1 VGWVL
6 RRWTHA
12 VLVVAVSTTAV
23 LTVSAAVPAWAGPRV
38 PGIDVSKYQG
48 RIRWSAVA
56 STPVRFVIMRA
67 TKGNRYRDGKYARN
81 LAGATQHRL
90 VVGAYHFAKPGF
102 APWDPRAEADHFL
115 RVARVAA
122 GDVVPVLDIEE
133 TGGLSPGQLRVWARA
148 WLERVEARTG
158 VRPMIYSGS
167 HFWQGFMRNTTWF
180 ARRGH
185 PLWVAHW
192 YVGAPQVP
200 GRHWGGRGFAVWQ
213 WSATGRIDGIRG
225 DVDRDW
231 LNGPLARGTIASL
244 TLDPPDGGVITGERI
259 ACGGAH
265 GRCFRLANPGDEV
278 RLRATPD
285 RDAHLIRWTGA
296 CAHAGEDRTCTVNA
310 VEAKTVSAIF
320 GYPVVPVAGPEAIA
334 RPKASIRVAPG
345 LLRRLLAI

>member
-1 VGWVL
+1 M
-6 RRWTHA
+6 
-12 VLVVAVSTTAV
+12 
-23 LTVSAAVPAWAGPRV
+23 PAWAGPRV

-56 STPVRFVIMRA
+56 STRVRFVIMRA

-102 APWDPRAEADHFL
+102 APWDARAEADHFL

-185 PLWVAHW
+185 PLWVPPP
-192 YVGAPQVP
+192 AP
-200 GRHWGGRGFAVWQ
+200 
-213 WSATGRIDGIRG
+213 
-225 DVDRDW
+225 
-231 LNGPLARGTIASL
+231 L
-244 TLDPPDGGVITGERI
+244 T
-259 ACGGAH
+259 A
-265 GRCFRLANPGDEV
+265 
-278 RLRATPD
+278 
-285 RDAHLIRWTGA
+285 
-296 CAHAGEDRTCTVNA
+296 
-310 VEAKTVSAIF
+310 
-320 GYPVVPVAGPEAIA
+320 
-334 RPKASIRVAPG
+334 
-345 LLRRLLAI
+345 

>member
-1 VGWVL
+1 VL
-6 RRWTHA
+6 RRWTHV
-12 VLVVAVSTTAV
+12 VLVVAVSTIAV
-23 LTVSAAVPAWAGPRV
+23 LTVSAAMPAWAGPRV

-56 STPVRFVIMRA
+56 STRVRFVIMRA

-102 APWDPRAEADHFL
+102 APWDARAEADHFL

-133 TGGLSPGQLRVWARA
+133 TGGLSAGQLRVWARA

-200 GRHWGGRGFAVWQ
+200 GRHWGGRGFAIWQ
-213 WSATGRIDGIRG
+213 WSATGRIEGIRG

-244 TLDPPDGGVITGERI
+244 TLDPPDGGVITGDRI
-259 ACGGAH
+259 ACGGTH
-265 GRCFRLANPGDEV
+265 GSCFRLANPGDEV

-285 RDAHLIRWTGA
+285 RAAHLIRWTGA
-296 CAHAGEDRTCTVNA
+296 CAHAGEARTCTVTA
-310 VEAKTVSAIF
+310 VQAKTVSAVF
-320 GYPVVPVAGPEAIA
+320 GYPVVPVARPEAIA
-334 RPKASIRVAPG
+334 RPEASIRVAPG

>member
-1 VGWVL
+1 MGWV
-6 RRWTHA
+6 RRCWTHV
-12 VLVVAVSTTAV
+12 VLAAFSTTVMLAMPV
-23 LTVSAAVPAWAGPRV
+23 ARPAFADPRV

-90 VVGAYHFAKPGF
+90 VVGAYHFAKPGL
-102 APWDPRAEADHFL
+102 APWDARAEADHFL

-133 TGGLSPGQLRVWARA
+133 TGGLAPSQLRVWART

-158 VRPMIYSGS
+158 VRPMIYSGI

-200 GRHWGGRGFAVWQ
+200 GRRWGGKGFAVWQ
-213 WSATGRIDGIRG
+213 WSATGRIAGIRG

-231 LNGPLARGTIASL
+231 LNGPLERGTIASL
-244 TLDPPDGGVITGERI
+244 TLDPAAGGVITGDRI
-259 ACGGAH
+259 ACGGEYA
-265 GRCFRLANPGDEV
+265 RCFRLVNPGDAF
-278 RLRATPD
+278 RLTATPD
-285 RDAHLIRWTGA
+285 RDAHLVGWTGA
-296 CAHAGEDRTCTVNA
+296 CAHAGDARTCTVTA
-310 VEAKTVSAIF
+310 VEAKTVSAVF
-320 GYPVVPVAGPEAIA
+320 RHTAAVGTA
-334 RPKASIRVAPG
+334 RSRCRAPG
-345 LLRRLLAI
+345 PRLGHRVPRGGSIA

>member
-1 VGWVL
+1 M
-6 RRWTHA
+6 
-12 VLVVAVSTTAV
+12 
-23 LTVSAAVPAWAGPRV
+23 PALAGPRV

-81 LAGATQHRL
+81 LAGATEHRL
-90 VVGAYHFAKPGF
+90 VVGAYHFAKPGL
-102 APWDPRAEADHFL
+102 ARWDPRAEADHFL

-133 TGGLSPGQLRVWARA
+133 TGGLSPGQLRAWARA

-158 VRPMIYSGS
+158 VRAMIYSGS

-192 YVGAPQVP
+192 YVGAPRVP
-200 GRHWGGRGFAVWQ
+200 GRRWGGRGFAVWQ
-213 WSATGRIDGIRG
+213 WSATGRIAGIRG

-244 TLDPPDGGVITGERI
+244 TLEPADGGLITGDRI

-265 GRCFRLANPGDEV
+265 GRCFRLANPGDV
-278 RLRATPD
+278 ITLTATPD
-285 RDAHLIRWTGA
+285 RDATPGRVDRGLCA
-296 CAHAGEDRTCTVNA
+296 CGRCPNVHGDRRRDEDR
-310 VEAKTVSAIF
+310 
-320 GYPVVPVAGPEAIA
+320 
-334 RPKASIRVAPG
+334 
-345 LLRRLLAI
+345 LRRLRPRGGGGCTTGDLDPSRTGARAASARDLTGGRNDPFPASSARP

>member
-6 RRWTHA
+6 RRWTH
-12 VLVVAVSTTAV
+12 VVFVAAISTTAV
-23 LTVSAAVPAWAGPRV
+23 TMPAAVPAFAGPRV

-56 STPVRFVIMRA
+56 STRVRFVIMRA

-81 LAGATQHRL
+81 LAGATQQRL

-102 APWDPRAEADHFL
+102 APWDARAEADHFL

-133 TGGLSPGQLRVWARA
+133 TGGLSPRQLRAWAGA

-158 VRPMIYSGS
+158 VRAMIYSGS

-192 YVGAPQVP
+192 YVAAPRVP
-200 GRHWGGRGFAVWQ
+200 GRRWGGRGFAVWQ
-213 WSATGRIDGIRG
+213 WSARGRVAGIRG

-231 LNGPLARGTIASL
+231 LKGPLARGTIASV
-244 TLDPPDGGVITGERI
+244 TLSPPEGGVITGDRI

-265 GRCFRLANPGDEV
+265 GRCFRLANPGDEIT
-278 RLRATPD
+278 LTATAH
-285 RDAHLIRWTGA
+285 RDGHLIGWTGA
-296 CAHAGEDRTCTVNA
+296 CAHAGDARTCTVTA
-310 VEAKTVSAIF
+310 LEAKTVSAVF
-320 GYPVVPVAGPEAIA
+320 GHAVVAVAPPE
-334 RPKASIRVAPG
+334 ASIRVAPG
-345 LLRRLLAI
+345 LVRRLLGV

>member
-6 RRWTHA
+6 RRWTH
-12 VLVVAVSTTAV
+12 VVFVAAISTTAV
-23 LTVSAAVPAWAGPRV
+23 LTMPAAVPAFAGPRV

-56 STPVRFVIMRA
+56 STRVRFVIMRA

-90 VVGAYHFAKPGF
+90 VVGAYHFAKPGS
-102 APWDPRAEADHFL
+102 APWDARAEADHFL

-133 TGGLSPGQLRVWARA
+133 TGGLSPRQLRAWARA

-158 VRPMIYSGS
+158 VRAMIYSGS

-180 ARRGH
+180 ARLGH

-192 YVGAPQVP
+192 YVGAPRVP
-200 GRHWGGRGFAVWQ
+200 GRRWGGRGFAVWQ
-213 WSATGRIDGIRG
+213 WSARGRVAGIRG

-231 LNGPLARGTIASL
+231 LKGPLARGTIASV
-244 TLDPPDGGVITGERI
+244 TLSPPQGGVITGDRI

-265 GRCFRLANPGDEV
+265 GRCFRLANPGDEIT
-278 RLRATPD
+278 LTATAH
-285 RDAHLIRWTGA
+285 RDGHLIGWTGA
-296 CAHAGEDRTCTVNA
+296 CAYAGDARTCTVTA
-310 VEAKTVSAIF
+310 LEAKTISAVF
-320 GYPVVPVAGPEAIA
+320 GRAVVAVA
-334 RPKASIRVAPG
+334 RPEASIRVAPG
-345 LLRRLLAI
+345 LVRRLLGI

>member
-1 VGWVL
+1 M
-6 RRWTHA
+6 T
-12 VLVVAVSTTAV
+12 
-23 LTVSAAVPAWAGPRV
+23 AAVPAPLAGAKV
-38 PGIDVSKYQG
+38 PGIDISKYQG
-48 RIRWSAVA
+48 RIHWPAVA

-81 LAGATQHRL
+81 LAGATQNGL
-90 VVGAYHFAKPGF
+90 VVGAYHFAKPGR

-133 TGGLSPGQLRVWARA
+133 TGGLAPAQLGAWARA

-167 HFWQGFMRNTTWF
+167 HFWHGFMRNTSWF

-192 YVGAPQVP
+192 YVGTPRVP
-200 GRHWGGRGFAVWQ
+200 GRRWGGKGYAVWQ
-213 WSATGRIDGIRG
+213 WSATGRIAGIKG

-231 LNGPLARGTIASL
+231 LQGPLARGTIASL
-244 TLDPPDGGVITGERI
+244 TLDPAEGGEINGDRI
-259 ACGGAH
+259 ACGGTH
-265 GRCFRLANPGDEV
+265 GRCFRLANPQDEIT
-278 RLRATPD
+278 LTATPD

-296 CAHAGEDRTCTVNA
+296 CAPAGDARTCTVIA
-310 VEAKTVSAIF
+310 FDAKTVSAVF
-320 GYPVVPVAGPEAIA
+320 GHTVEAIPRA
-334 RPKASIRVAPG
+334 EASIRAAPG
-345 LLRRLLAI
+345 PARPLTGI